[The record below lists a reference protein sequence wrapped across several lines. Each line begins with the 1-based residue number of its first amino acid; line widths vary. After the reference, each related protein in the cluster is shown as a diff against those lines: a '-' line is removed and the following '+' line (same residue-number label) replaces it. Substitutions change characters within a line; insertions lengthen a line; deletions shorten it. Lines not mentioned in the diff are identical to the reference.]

1 MINYI
6 EYSAIK
12 TAVEQVLSDEY
23 DETTVCDKYHRCVRY
38 ENPYAGFVRVERRGF
53 SGCARTLGEVV
64 LRSTTNDKCRIK
76 FDNGKTY
83 YWYDMIYA
91 NNPEHELFG
100 CLIDKT
106 TGKVL
111 VPYVDFRK

>member
-23 DETTVCDKYHRCVRY
+23 DETTVCDKYHRYVRY
-38 ENPYAGFVRVERRGF
+38 ENPYGGWVNVEKSNASLG
-53 SGCARTLGEVV
+53 GHTLAEVV
-64 LRSTTNDKCRIK
+64 RDSITNDKCQIK
-76 FDNGKTY
+76 FDDGKTY
-83 YWYDMIYA
+83 HWYDMIYV

-100 CLIDKT
+100 CLVDKT